1 MQIKTIDRGKIL
13 HPRKQSLHSPP
24 PSRGRGEMTLL
35 LGLIA
40 MMTLPLVQA
49 QVGFLEGIGYR
60 EQQL

>member
-1 MQIKTIDRGKIL
+1 
-13 HPRKQSLHSPP
+13 
-24 PSRGRGEMTLL
+24 MTLL